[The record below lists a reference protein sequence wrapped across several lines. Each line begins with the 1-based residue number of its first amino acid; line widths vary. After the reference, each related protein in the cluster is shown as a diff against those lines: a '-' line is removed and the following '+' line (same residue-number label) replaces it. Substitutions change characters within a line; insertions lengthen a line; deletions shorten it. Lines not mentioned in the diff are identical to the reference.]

1 MRPFQI
7 SGKVSMKRLISVAL
21 LTACSAVYAEDAAEQ
36 KAPEWH
42 GDAQFGL
49 VSSNGNTE
57 NTNINGKVNVKR
69 DDEQWAHNYSA
80 VYYSSS
86 EAGSTTAERF
96 KLEYQADYKLS
107 VKDTY
112 WFVNSSY
119 EEDRFGGFEYRAT
132 LTTGY
137 GRSLYNANDMTLDA
151 EIGAGLRASE
161 TEDATTFDVTTSN
174 EAMIRFAAKY
184 NWDIAEDRK
193 LVSALAIEEGEETRV
208 SNFEIGFVTMIAG
221 DFSLK
226 AAYEARHV
234 SEVPVGNEK
243 LDTVVSLNVL
253 YTF

>member
-1 MRPFQI
+1 MKYFLLLAVLVI
-7 SGKVSMKRLISVAL
+7 SL
-21 LTACSAVYAEDAAEQ
+21 SAQAEDATE
-36 KAPEWH
+36 KDTSDWK
-42 GDAQFGL
+42 GDVQFGL
-49 VSSNGNTE
+49 VSSSGNTE
-57 NTNINGKVNVKR
+57 NTNINGKLNAKR
-69 DDEQWAHNYSA
+69 EDVQWNHNYGA
-80 VYYSSS
+80 VYYSTS

-96 KLEYQADYKLS
+96 KLTYQADYKL
-107 VKDTY
+107 DRENDY

-137 GRSLYNANDMTLDA
+137 GSRLYNENDMTLDA

-161 TEDATTFDVTTSN
+161 TEDAATFDVTTTN

-208 SNFEIGFVTMIAG
+208 TNFEIGFVTMIAG

-234 SEVPVGNEK
+234 SDVPVGNDK